1 MMNRIDPALLAQ
13 WMTDY
18 LSCPCRYF
26 PPQRDDSEV
35 MAAWQEARARGAREG
50 FTPVIVVV
58 TEVLWETL
66 LMNACDEEED
76 EDDPG
81 CFDPE
86 EVAEYRKRML
96 EKDSTGAEET
106 LAAYLKF
113 CPGDVRQWVAAPA
126 PAALPEGTPRTAFWS
141 HKNFATGELQPLLL
155 AEIPTGKAWE
165 VFAYLPFGGW
175 NSCPDTPALMAVSR
189 RWREKYGAVPAV
201 VGQDTLEY
209 ILPAPAGPEAAWELA
224 KEHCIFCPDALD
236 TDAEEPLKKLAAELA
251 GATVWSF
258 WWD

>member
-86 EVAEYRKRML
+86 EVAR
-96 EKDSTGAEET
+96 SEEHT
-106 LAAYLKF
+106 
-113 CPGDVRQWVAAPA
+113 
-126 PAALPEGTPRTAFWS
+126 S
-141 HKNFATGELQPLLL
+141 ELQSP
-155 AEIPTGKAWE
+155 
-165 VFAYLPFGGW
+165 
-175 NSCPDTPALMAVSR
+175 
-189 RWREKYGAVPAV
+189 
-201 VGQDTLEY
+201 
-209 ILPAPAGPEAAWELA
+209 
-224 KEHCIFCPDALD
+224 
-236 TDAEEPLKKLAAELA
+236 
-251 GATVWSF
+251 
-258 WWD
+258 